1 MALLRRGKLAVSLF
15 LSALSPQGYH
25 AFIHRAV
32 VPRAFV
38 HRNAAT
44 AAAPSMRTSS
54 SFVVDVVKR
63 AKPGLVR
70 IDLTGPRDATSGTGT
85 GLIYDAAAGF
95 IVTNAHVASA
105 SKRTTVTLASG
116 KNVTAELWGRSSSC
130 DVALLR
136 VDPAIASLVDEGT
149 PPVLGSSEATELGEH
164 AVAIGYSAEQFMTS
178 VGIVSALS
186 TRRGFTG
193 LGRPGQARRR
203 ETSESESESEASSEN
218 DDVPVLITD
227 ASLVF
232 GNSGGPLLNEWGE
245 VIGLNTAIEMR
256 GSTLGVAIAIEQVVR
271 EVGQILAHREK
282 LEASGSSKS
291 EVYLYNDPM
300 NKKKRV
306 EEVLKKVFD
315 MDKGE
320 ANKVMMGAHKTGR
333 ASCGTFDNEEAER
346 LQEMMVQE
354 DVLSEVVR
362 VMEEAK
368 A

>member
-1 MALLRRGKLAVSLF
+1 MALLRRGALAAAIF
-15 LSALSPQGYH
+15 LSALAPHGH
-25 AFIHRAV
+25 
-32 VPRAFV
+32 AFV
-38 HRNAAT
+38 HRTVVPGAFRRTAAT
-44 AAAPSMRTSS
+44 AAGRGPTMRASS
-54 SFVVDVVKR
+54 SFVVDVVKK

-70 IDLTGPRDATSGTGT
+70 IDLTGPRDATTGTGT
-85 GLIYDAAAGF
+85 GLIYDAAAGY

-136 VDPAIASLVDEGT
+136 VDPAVASLIDEGT
-149 PPVLGSSEATELGEH
+149 PPVLGSSEPIELGEH

-178 VGIVSALS
+178 AGIVSAMS

-203 ETSESESESEASSEN
+203 EESDGEAVSDA

-256 GSTLGVAIAIEQVVR
+256 GSTLGVSITIETVVR
-271 EVGQILAHREK
+271 EVGLILAHREQ
-282 LEASGSSKS
+282 LDASGSSKS

-315 MDKGE
+315 MEKGE
-320 ANKVMMGAHKTGR
+320 ANKVMMGAHRTGR

-346 LQEMMVQE
+346 LQEMMAQE

-362 VMEEAK
+362 VMADPAK